1 MQCVAQKFYKTVRK
15 KPDIM
20 ILKYKVPKKNE
31 IFRVFLTLTKVNK
44 LIFLKEVCLKRRV
57 SNCEILQNFRCQTH
71 KQHEK
76 RGRREETNSATLWR
90 GPRIFN
96 SAHRNVCCSCI
107 CYLFFMH
114 TVVFYYCV
122 AEISLPET
130 RHLCH
135 FV

>member
-1 MQCVAQKFYKTVRK
+1 MIKWYGKNLTCK
-15 KPDIM
+15 KEQNFEGLQID
-20 ILKYKVPKKNE
+20 ILKE
-31 IFRVFLTLTKVNK
+31 I
-44 LIFLKEVCLKRRV
+44 CPYRRL